1 MQGHCRV
8 GAETAADLRYLS
20 TAATRDVT
28 ILSSFETQSHVVQA
42 QMAIAIP
49 RSSTSGGSGSDI
61 AVPA

>member
-1 MQGHCRV
+1 MQDHCRV
-8 GAETAADLRYLS
+8 GADTAADLRYLS
-20 TAATRDVT
+20 TVATRDGT
-28 ILSSFETQSHVVQA
+28 FLSSFETQPHVAQA